1 MIDNNN
7 IGEDE
12 YAHFIDYAQQEHY
25 LASVVTLPPPHDLEA
40 AAERSTKQITANE
53 IANMISMY
61 EPLSLSKLSKKGA
74 EIHEASMGRVSPRH
88 MTNRRSSSHFREIPA
103 NTIPETEDN
112 DEGDDSSE
120 EAKVGESGT
129 TQNASAAAGSG
140 GADDQAEQ
148 ANAAAGNGINASE
161 L

>member
-74 EIHEASMGRVSPRH
+74 EMHEHALGRVSPRG
-88 MTNRRSSSHFREIPA
+88 MNQNRRSSSHFREIPA

-112 DEGDDSSE
+112 DEGDDSE

-129 TQNASAAAGSG
+129 T
-140 GADDQAEQ
+140 
-148 ANAAAGNGINASE
+148 
-161 L
+161 